1 MHSLSLSPCLEQSHH
16 SWHSNHVGG
25 YFWAYIQK
33 RTHSSMY
40 GLWIFV
46 RPYMSSFGYTC
57 IYWCCIVL
65 FLECASL
72 YQVFQNYIKWCS
84 ETGHLLQ
91 RSSLLR
97 NITRNTKQFSQEM
110 VQLSL
115 DFESK
120 LGYGT
125 MILAFYEE
133 QPTNVVSILDIFEE
147 TLCSATRNLPRNT
160 CAQFDQRQLN
170 Q

>member
-1 MHSLSLSPCLEQSHH
+1 MIKTLLTEVKKLSKIELNETESMRR
-16 SWHSNHVGG
+16 
-25 YFWAYIQK
+25 K
-33 RTHSSMY
+33 RQ
-40 GLWIFV
+40 ICD
-46 RPYMSSFGYTC
+46 R
-57 IYWCCIVL
+57 
-65 FLECASL
+65 FLENVKEIVFYSVPHSTDRE
-72 YQVFQNYIKWCS
+72 QVFQNYITRCS
-84 ETGHLLQ
+84 ETGHLLR
-91 RSSLLR
+91 RSSLLQ

-133 QPTNVVSILDIFEE
+133 QPTNMVSILDIFEE
-147 TLCSATRNLPRNT
+147 TLCSATRNLPRRT